1 MKIRFKNKRH
11 TANSR
16 WTLYLLILLAPKDL
30 LNASTRDTT
39 LKRKNAKTSDTHGR
53 QRCRIDRMKS
63 KNLAADQ
70 SQPTAQTCGMKQ
82 GTVGSSSAAPPEEL
96 LKYRNFLAEH
106 LKYTQMADKHS
117 AFVVCSIHF
126 YIRKIGQ
133 EAFDH

>member
-1 MKIRFKNKRH
+1 MKIRFKSKWH

-16 WTLYLLILLAPKDL
+16 RTLYLLVLLAPKDL

-53 QRCRIDRMKS
+53 QRCRTDGMKS

-70 SQPTAQTCGMKQ
+70 SQPTAQTCSLKQ
-82 GTVGSSSAAPPEEL
+82 GTVGSSSTAPPEEL
-96 LKYRNFLAEH
+96 

-133 EAFDH
+133 EAFDQ